1 MGCGEWP
8 VGSSRMWLPE
18 VSVRVLVHAMSPAA
32 GSELGTL
39 ARVLGRPRSIS
50 PRRPPRCPL
59 TQVSLGPVPAL
70 SWRDGGSAG
79 RVLRP
84 WPCGTV
90 SLRNKQC
97 VRYSDPLSLPV
108 IAHVPQSIHCFSV
121 FVTIC
126 LPLCVPG
133 VHDTLASLRP
143 SCWSPCFEGPQP
155 RANRGGEVGP
165 KPAPCQGGRVAGH

>member
-8 VGSSRMWLPE
+8 VGNLRMWLSRGLCPGPGSRDVPSCWERAGHVGSGVGQAKVHLPSTSPE
-18 VSVRVLVHAMSPAA
+18 VS
-32 GSELGTL
+32 
-39 ARVLGRPRSIS
+39 
-50 PRRPPRCPL
+50 
-59 TQVSLGPVPAL
+59 TQVSLGPVSAL
-70 SWRDGGSAG
+70 SRRDVGSAG

-97 VRYSDPLSLPV
+97 VRHSDPLSLPV
-108 IAHVPQSIHCFSV
+108 IARVPQSVHCLSV
-121 FVTIC
+121 FVMIS